1 MNGKSDE
8 HRYDGIIHLPHHQSK
23 KRKHMP
29 IMDRAAQ
36 FGAFRALTGYEDE
49 VAETARFTEEK
60 TEPDEYKKAEI
71 NAKLQYIRD
80 HLEEKQEVLVT
91 YFVPDGKKEGGA
103 NITISGIV
111 RKIKA
116 FERTLILE
124 DGTEI
129 PIDEIQ
135 SIEGNQFYQLE
146 F

>member
-1 MNGKSDE
+1 M
-8 HRYDGIIHLPHHQSK
+8 
-23 KRKHMP
+23 
-29 IMDRAAQ
+29 
-36 FGAFRALTGYEDE
+36 
-49 VAETARFTEEK
+49 
-60 TEPDEYKKAEI
+60 
-71 NAKLQYIRD
+71 
-80 HLEEKQEVLVT
+80 
-91 YFVPDGKKEGGA
+91 PDGKKAGGA
-103 NITISGIV
+103 NITTSGIV